1 MSDVWGERRKGSTKA
16 LDVHVNSVRRKLGEQ
31 PGDPSRI
38 IAVGNV
44 GYRFVGRA
52 YS

>member
-1 MSDVWGERRKGSTKA
+1 MSDVWGERRKGSAKT

-44 GYRFVGRA
+44 GDRFVGRA